1 MEKEYNE
8 HYYLDY
14 QEIIPAKS
22 KLTDRHKEFVNAYL
36 NKIGI
41 DPEENPLIT
50 ISPMDSKTFGLQI
63 LDVIVEYEKQI
74 KDSYLNMLS
83 RNP

>member
-8 HYYLDY
+8 HYYLEY
-14 QEIIPAKS
+14 QEIIPAKR
-22 KLTDRHKEFVNAYL
+22 KITDQHKDFVNSYM

-50 ISPMDSKTFGLQI
+50 ISPLDSKTFGLQI
-63 LDVIVEYEKQI
+63 LDVVVEYEKHM
-74 KDSYLNMLS
+74 KASYLNK
-83 RNP
+83 